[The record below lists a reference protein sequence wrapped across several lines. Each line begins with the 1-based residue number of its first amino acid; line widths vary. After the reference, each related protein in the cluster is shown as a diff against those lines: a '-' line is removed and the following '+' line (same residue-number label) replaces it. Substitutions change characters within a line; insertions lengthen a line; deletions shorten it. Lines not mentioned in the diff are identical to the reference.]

1 MPPVSPGARILRR
14 RWPSPSELPAFAL
27 AQLVACANTPAE
39 AILCP
44 MKLRYDLAMKVTPK
58 MVLEEAQAN
67 QHRYK
72 AEPLFSKTGIG
83 SLSSASTKDSAAE
96 VERSTARIQKL
107 TRAAKT
113 SGPKAAAKNGHSSKH

>member
-1 MPPVSPGARILRR
+1 M
-14 RWPSPSELPAFAL
+14 AFAL
-27 AQLVACANTPAE
+27 AQLVACANTAAE

-58 MVLEEAQAN
+58 MALEEAQAN

-72 AEPLFSKTGIG
+72 AEPLFSQTGTG

-96 VERSTARIQKL
+96 AARSTARIQKL
-107 TRAAKT
+107 MRAANKN
-113 SGPKAAAKNGHSSKH
+113 GAKATAKNGHSSKH

>member
-1 MPPVSPGARILRR
+1 
-14 RWPSPSELPAFAL
+14 
-27 AQLVACANTPAE
+27 
-39 AILCP
+39 

-72 AEPLFSKTGIG
+72 AEPHFSKTGTG

-96 VERSTARIQKL
+96 AERSTARIQKL
-107 TRAAKT
+107 TRAAKANG
-113 SGPKAAAKNGHSSKH
+113 SKAAPKNGHSSKP

>member
-1 MPPVSPGARILRR
+1 
-14 RWPSPSELPAFAL
+14 
-27 AQLVACANTPAE
+27 
-39 AILCP
+39 

-72 AEPLFSKTGIG
+72 PEPLFSQTGTG

-96 VERSTARIQKL
+96 AERSTARIQKL
-107 TRAAKT
+107 MRVAKKNGT
-113 SGPKAAAKNGHSSKH
+113 KAAGKNGHSSKH

>member
-1 MPPVSPGARILRR
+1 
-14 RWPSPSELPAFAL
+14 
-27 AQLVACANTPAE
+27 
-39 AILCP
+39 

-58 MVLEEAQAN
+58 MALQEAQAN

-72 AEPLFSKTGIG
+72 AAPLFSKTGTG

-96 VERSTARIQKL
+96 AERSTVRIQKL

-113 SGPKAAAKNGHSSKH
+113 NGSKAAAKNDHSSKH